1 VQARDEC
8 ATKGAKSRIWLET
21 SGAEGERRLE
31 LGARALRLGGAGSDL
46 HLDAPAGAWLEVGG
60 SPPRLLHHGAGA
72 LPRVNGREVRELA
85 LVHGDRIEWAGA
97 LLVVRSADPAAALE
111 ALPAQEAGATQLDV
125 VVAARLQAGLLCE
138 LGLVERTAAR
148 RWQDAVLA
156 NAFDPDA
163 ATRDLL
169 AAAQA
174 SSGDVRLRERSA
186 RLLRDLLMAPLQR
199 GARGAGRRVRQ
210 ATRSMVAAL
219 VAQVAVLVTLLG
231 IATIALLV
239 IRMRWDF
246 SVDAWLDSVIDLLP

>member
-1 VQARDEC
+1 M
-8 ATKGAKSRIWLET
+8 SRVWLET
-21 SGAEGERRLE
+21 SGPHGERRLE
-31 LGARALRLGGAGSDL
+31 LGAGVLRLGGEGSDL
-46 HLDAPAGAWLEVGG
+46 RLEVPAGAWLEVGG
-60 SPPRLLHHGAGA
+60 SPPRLVHHGAGTP
-72 LPRVNGREVRELA
+72 PRVNGREVRELA
-85 LVHGDRIEWAGA
+85 LVHGDRIEWGGA
-97 LLVVRSADPAAALE
+97 LLVVRSSDPAAALE
-111 ALPAQEAGATQLDV
+111 PLPAQESGATHLDA

-138 LGLVERTAAR
+138 LGLVEPKAAR

-219 VAQVAVLVTLLG
+219 VAQLIVIVTLMG

-246 SVDAWLDSVIDLLP
+246 SVDGWLDSVIDLLP